1 MLIFEVEIMA
11 DIDKITETMDRIH
24 RKMRAKLSNELS
36 KGEIT
41 IPQYHILDYL
51 NDKGK
56 ATMHEVADYLFVTPP
71 AVTGL
76 VDKLVKMQLVR
87 RDFSSS
93 DRRVIIILLTSKGK
107 TVISKIK
114 NQSNE
119 LFISLFK
126 EFSAQEKKSF
136 LEVTKK
142 MEELL

>member
-1 MLIFEVEIMA
+1 MQEIE
-11 DIDKITETMDRIH
+11 KIAGSISRLQ

-36 KGEIT
+36 QGEIT
-41 IPQYHILDYL
+41 IPQYHILEHL
-51 NDKGK
+51 NDRGET
-56 ATMHEVADYLFVTPP
+56 TMREIADYLFVTPP

-76 VDKLVKMQLVR
+76 VDKLVKMQLVK

-93 DRRVIIILLTSKGK
+93 DRRIIIISLTPKGN

-119 LFISLFK
+119 LFISIFK
-126 EFSAQEKKSF
+126 GFSAQDRKSF
-136 LEVTKK
+136 FEVTRK

>member
-1 MLIFEVEIMA
+1 MNDV
-11 DIDKITETMDRIH
+11 DKITETMDRIH

-36 KGEIT
+36 QGEIT

-51 NDKGK
+51 HNKGESV
-56 ATMHEVADYLFVTPP
+56 MREIADYLFVTPP

-76 VDKLVKMQLVR
+76 VDKLVKMQLIR
-87 RDFSSS
+87 RVFSPS
-93 DRRVIIILLTSKGK
+93 DRRIIIISLTPKGK

-126 EFSAQEKKSF
+126 AFSAQEKKSF

-142 MEELL
+142 MEKFL

>member
-1 MLIFEVEIMA
+1 MREI
-11 DIDKITETMDRIH
+11 DRITETFDQIH
-24 RKMRAKLSNELS
+24 RKIRTRLSNELS
-36 KGEIT
+36 KGKIT

-51 NDKGK
+51 NDKAK
-56 ATMHEVADYLFVTPP
+56 ATMREVADYLFVTPP

-76 VDKLVKMQLVR
+76 VDKLVKIQLVR

-93 DRRVIIILLTSKGK
+93 DRRIIIISLTPKGK
-107 TVISKIK
+107 TAISKIK

-126 EFSAQEKKSF
+126 AFSAQEKKSF